1 MKRMNFLRRLLVTSA
16 AAVSTCALAGPAFG
30 QAAYQSWWF
39 KDGTLYMTGSETGW
53 EADFLELYFSEAA
66 KRGITINR
74 VVLRDN
80 PGGIALGG
88 LLMADYFL
96 KHNVTV
102 VVDGGCYSACAFAL
116 IGSPN
121 RGIADA
127 SQRPTIYD
135 GFGPATIIGFHGGSA
150 EGQVLSSGWQD
161 ALLDYLSEP
170 LARLPGSLRDRIVYA
185 VHHMKDSQAF
195 LRYQDPA
202 GNLEGNPVTSYCDT
216 GDGWHSGT
224 LSGCITYNGVDM
236 RNDGLITMPGYQT
249 MDDILKITG
258 RVKGDLNPNFNATT
272 ADAFFKGQYGQ
283 ITVDTGG
290 RWDLDTTSGAYTVWV
305 KTGVLNV
312 QKGGYLHNGQIV
324 ADRGI
329 INLDGGTITTNN
341 EERLYGNFDP
351 GLLGPLLLL
360 KNLATL
366 SGSGRIAGYSV
377 LAGTILPTA
386 LEFHVPSSDVES
398 PIRADVSGL
407 PRYKTELRPTS
418 QTIFQVSPATTK
430 AALTNYQERVWLA
443 SGSRLKDGG
452 DPLNFGDYINI
463 LRSYNVVA
471 PISIFPGA
479 TVGANF
485 AQGFYRPGQV
495 IPLMQGVIDSRDK
508 PMPRN
513 CIDQI
518 AIGYAGCEFGGVGTT
533 VPFYDDPYIVPN
545 FFRGRFGYFLRDG
558 EKIALDT
565 TRLSQIVT
573 AKKGS
578 MLGFDLVYTPMAAV
592 QGFSATQ
599 QYFNATDDG
608 FSSLSLVA
616 RPAFEDT
623 SVFANAASGDGLG
636 KALRTASY
644 LSTPGKAELLGAL
657 QFSTFDQARAAS
669 GDLRGD
675 GHATQVLADRAIL
688 DSVAQV
694 QDSRIADLRGGRFDT
709 PTVAGEVSATA
720 LSRIPGTT
728 DAAIGALVDAIPDA
742 PVALAGAGDV
752 NLSQSLDAAATP
764 ATADAASQADGAA
777 QATGG
782 AGDGATDAAPVAR
795 TGRSWARV
803 LAGRTKVGAG
813 GGVRALRSDYVGVV
827 MGYDVTPNDGDVSLG
842 GSLSYVT
849 ADSAAGGY
857 AYRDHL
863 KGYGASIF
871 GVVRHKLGAVALQ
884 GSVTRI
890 DHASNRLVSG
900 IDGIAGVNRGT
911 LSRTSVSAQLDNVL
925 SAKGKKGLTIDA
937 YIPVVTYRSLSGG
950 STVESGSPAA
960 LAVAGTTFQ
969 SVQVGAGGG
978 IAYRMPLKG
987 QGSIT
992 PFARVSYSHEL
1003 GDTNAALSG
1012 AFATQADVPFAI
1024 RSQTLGRDAARI
1036 AAGVTTAA
1044 SDQLKITL
1052 TYQGAFR
1059 DNLRD
1064 HAGLIGIAARF

>member
-1 MKRMNFLRRLLVTSA
+1 MKRSKFLRRLLVTSA
-16 AAVSTCALAGPAFG
+16 AAVSTCALTGPAFG

-39 KDGTLYMTGSETGW
+39 KDGTLYMTGSETGF
-53 EADFLELYFSEAA
+53 EGDLLEVLFSEAA
-66 KRGITINR
+66 KRGVTINR
-74 VVLRDN
+74 VVIRDN

-88 LLMADYFL
+88 LEMADFFL

-127 SQRPTIYD
+127 SQRPTIFD

-150 EGQVLSSGWQD
+150 EGQVLPSEWQD

-170 LARLPGSLRDRIVYA
+170 LARLPQSLRDRISYA

-236 RNDGLITMPGYQT
+236 RNDGLINMPGYQT
-249 MDDILKITG
+249 MDDILKVTTK
-258 RVKGDLNPNFNATT
+258 VKGDLNPYFNTKSN
-272 ADAFFKGQYGQ
+272 DDFWKGQYGQ
-283 ITVDTGG
+283 ITIDTGG
-290 RWDLDTTSGAYTVWV
+290 QWDLDTRSGAYTVWV
-305 KTGVLNV
+305 KRGVLNV

-341 EERLYGNFDP
+341 EEKLYSSYDP

-360 KNLATL
+360 KSAATL

-377 LAGTILPTA
+377 LAGTIRPTA
-386 LEFHVPSSDVES
+386 LEFHVPSSDLES

-407 PRYKTELRPTS
+407 PRYKTELRSTS
-418 QTIFQVSPATTK
+418 QTIFQVAPTTTK
-430 AALTNYQERVWLA
+430 AALTNYQERVWLNTD
-443 SGSRLKDGG
+443 SRLKEGG
-452 DPLNFGDYINI
+452 DPFNFDDYIAIYN
-463 LRSYNVVA
+463 SYDVVA
-471 PISIFPGA
+471 PFNVFAGA
-479 TVGANF
+479 TVGADF
-485 AQGFYRPGQV
+485 TRGFYRPGQV
-495 IPLMQGVIDSRDK
+495 IPLMQGVVDSRDK
-508 PMPRN
+508 PMPQI
-513 CIDQI
+513 CID
-518 AIGYAGCEFGGVGTT
+518 AAKVGFPPCELKGAGTN
-533 VPFYDDPYIVPN
+533 VPFYDLPYVVPT
-545 FFRGRFGYFLRDG
+545 FFHGRFGYFVRDG
-558 EKIALDT
+558 ERVALDT
-565 TRLSQIVT
+565 TQLSQVVT

-592 QGFSATQ
+592 HGFSASQ
-599 QYFNATDDG
+599 QFVDTDDG

-644 LSTPGKAELLGAL
+644 LSTPGNAELLGAL

-728 DAAIGALVDAIPDA
+728 DAAIGALVDAIPDTPA
-742 PVALAGAGDV
+742 ALAGAGDV

-863 KGYGASIF
+863 KGYGASVF
-871 GVVRHKLGAVALQ
+871 GVVRHKLGSVALQ

>member
-1 MKRMNFLRRLLVTSA
+1 MRRLLVTSA
-16 AAVSTCALAGPAFG
+16 AAVSTCALTGPAFG

-39 KDGTLYMTGSETGW
+39 KDGTLYMTGSETGF
-53 EADFLELYFSEAA
+53 EGDLLEVLFSEAA
-66 KRGITINR
+66 KRGVTINR

-80 PGGIALGG
+80 PGGVAVGG
-88 LLMADYFL
+88 LQMADFFL

-127 SQRPTIYD
+127 SQRPTIFD

-150 EGQVLSSGWQD
+150 SGEVLPSGFQD
-161 ALLDYLSEP
+161 ALLDYLAEP
-170 LARLPGSLRDRIVYA
+170 LARLPQSLRDRISYA

-236 RNDGLITMPGYQT
+236 RNDGLINMPGYQT

-258 RVKGDLNPNFNATT
+258 RVEGDLNPNFNTT
-272 ADAFFKGQYGQ
+272 NNDDFFKGQYGQ
-283 ITVDTGG
+283 ITIDTGG
-290 RWDLDTTSGAYTVWV
+290 QWNLDTRSGAYTVWV
-305 KTGVLNV
+305 RRGVLNV

-341 EERLYGNFDP
+341 EEKLYSAFDP

-360 KNLATL
+360 KSAATL

-377 LAGTILPTA
+377 LAGTIRPTA
-386 LEFHVPSSDVES
+386 LEFHLPSSNVES
-398 PIRADVSGL
+398 PLRADISYL
-407 PRYKTELRPTS
+407 PRYKTELRGTS
-418 QTIFQVSPATTK
+418 QTIFQVTPTTTK
-430 AALTNYQERVWLA
+430 AALTNYQERVWLNND
-443 SGSRLKDGG
+443 SHTREGG
-452 DPLNFGDYINI
+452 DPLNFNDTVGIYQW
-463 LRSYNVVA
+463 YNVVA
-471 PISIFPGA
+471 PINIFAGA
-479 TVGANF
+479 TVGADF
-485 AQGFYRPGQV
+485 TRGFYKPGQV
-495 IPLMQGVIDSRDK
+495 IPLMQGIIDSRDK
-508 PMPRN
+508 PTPQI
-513 CIDQI
+513 CID
-518 AIGYAGCEFGGVGTT
+518 AAKAGFPPCELEGAGTK
-533 VPFYDDPYIVPN
+533 VPFYDLPYIVPT
-545 FFRGRFGYFLRDG
+545 FFYGRFSNFVRDG
-558 EKIALDT
+558 EKVALDPT
-565 TRLSQIVT
+565 QLSQVVT

-592 QGFSATQ
+592 EGFSASQ
-599 QYFNATDDG
+599 QYFNITNG

-644 LSTPGKAELLGAL
+644 LPTPGNAELLGAL

-752 NLSQSLDAAATP
+752 NLAQAVDTAATP

-863 KGYGASIF
+863 KGYGASVF
-871 GVVRHKLGAVALQ
+871 GVVRHKLGSVALQ

-911 LSRTSVSAQLDNVL
+911 LSRTAVSAQLDNVL

>member
-1 MKRMNFLRRLLVTSA
+1 MRRLLVTSA
-16 AAVSTCALAGPAFG
+16 AAVSTCALTGPAFG
-30 QAAYQSWWF
+30 QAAYESWWY
-39 KDGTLYMTGSETGW
+39 KDGTLYQTGQETGW
-53 EADFLELYFSEAA
+53 EGDFLELFFAEAA

-80 PGGIALGG
+80 PGGFAVGG
-88 LLMADYFL
+88 LQMADFFF
-96 KHNVTV
+96 KHNTTV
-102 VVDGGCYSACAFAL
+102 VIDGGCYSACGFAL
-116 IGSPN
+116 IGSPT

-150 EGQVLSSGWQD
+150 AGQVLSSEWQD

-170 LARLPGSLRDRIVYA
+170 LARLPQSLRDRIVYA

-216 GDGWHSGT
+216 GAGWHSGT

-236 RNDGLITMPGYQT
+236 RNDGLINMPGYQT
-249 MDDILKITG
+249 MDDILKVTTK
-258 RVKGDLNPNFNATT
+258 VKGDLNPYFNAGTM
-272 ADAFFKGQYGQ
+272 DDFFKGQYGQ
-283 ITVDTGG
+283 ITIDTGG
-290 RWDLDTTSGAYTVWV
+290 QWDLDTRSGAWTVWV
-305 KTGVLNV
+305 KRGVLNI

-324 ADRGI
+324 ADRGT

-341 EERLYGNFDP
+341 EEKLYANFDP
-351 GLLGPLLLL
+351 GLLGPLFVL

-366 SGSGRIAGYSV
+366 SGSGRIAGYSI

-386 LEFHVPSSDVES
+386 LEFHLPSSDVES
-398 PIRADVSGL
+398 PIQADISGL
-407 PRYKTELRPTS
+407 PRYRTELRPTS
-418 QTIFQVSPATTK
+418 QTIFQVAPTTTK
-430 AALTNYQERVWLA
+430 AALTNYQERVWLNFEA
-443 SGSRLKDGG
+443 RLKDGG
-452 DPLNFGDYINI
+452 DPTNLGDYINV

-471 PISIFPGA
+471 PIGIFDGA

-485 AQGFYRPGQV
+485 ARGFYRPGQV
-495 IPLMQGVIDSRDK
+495 IPLMQGVVDSRDK
-508 PMPRN
+508 PMPQV
-513 CIDQI
+513 CID
-518 AIGYAGCEFGGVGTT
+518 AVKVGYPPCLMEGAGTT
-533 VPFYDDPYIVPN
+533 IPSYGLPYVIPS
-545 FFRGRFGYFLRDG
+545 FFFGRFGNFLRDG
-558 EKIALDT
+558 EKVALDPT
-565 TRLSQIVT
+565 KLSQVVT

-578 MLGFDLVYTPMAAV
+578 MLGFDLVYTPMDAV
-592 QGFSATQ
+592 KGFTPSL
-599 QYFNATDDG
+599 QYVDIDDG

-644 LSTPGKAELLGAL
+644 LSTPGNAELLGAL

-728 DAAIGALVDAIPDA
+728 DAAIGALVDAIPDTPA
-742 PVALAGAGDV
+742 ALAGAGDV
-752 NLSQSLDAAATP
+752 NLAQAVDTAPAQTAPTQTADSASDTASAPTDAAAGE
-764 ATADAASQADGAA
+764 ATASG
-777 QATGG
+777 
-782 AGDGATDAAPVAR
+782 AR

-863 KGYGASIF
+863 KGYGASVF
-871 GVVRHKLGAVALQ
+871 GVVRHKLGSVALQ

-911 LSRTSVSAQLDNVL
+911 LSRTAVSAQLDNVL

>member
-1 MKRMNFLRRLLVTSA
+1 MKRMKFLRRLLVTSA
-16 AAVSTCALAGPAFG
+16 AAVAACAITGPAFG
-30 QAAYQSWWF
+30 QAAYQSWWY
-39 KDGTLYMTGSETGW
+39 KDGTLYQTGAEIGFEGEIL
-53 EADFLELYFSEAA
+53 EAIFSEAA
-66 KRGITINR
+66 RRGITINR

-80 PGGIALGG
+80 PGGFAVAG
-88 LLMADYFL
+88 LAMADFFL
-96 KHNVTV
+96 KHNMTV
-102 VVDGGCYSACAFAL
+102 VVDGGCYSACGFAL
-116 IGSPN
+116 IGAPN

-127 SQRPTIYD
+127 SQRPTIFD
-135 GFGPATIIGFHGGSA
+135 GFGPNTIIGFHGGSSA
-150 EGQVLSSGWQD
+150 GVVLSSEWQD

-170 LARLPGSLRDRIVYA
+170 LSRLPQSLRDRIAYA
-185 VHHMKDSQAF
+185 MHHMKDSQAF

-202 GNLEGNPVTSYCDT
+202 GNLEDNPVTSYCDT

-236 RNDGLITMPGYQT
+236 RNDGLINMPGYQT

-258 RVKGDLNPNFNATT
+258 KVKGDLNPNFNTT
-272 ADAFFKGQYGQ
+272 DGDQFWKGQYGQ
-283 ITVDTGG
+283 ITIDTGG
-290 RWDLDTTSGAYTVWV
+290 QWDLDTRSGAYTVWV
-305 KTGVLNV
+305 KRGVLNV
-312 QKGGYLHNGQIV
+312 QKGGYLHNGQFV

-329 INLDGGTITTNN
+329 INLDGGTISTNS
-341 EERLYGNFDP
+341 EEKLYSAYDP

-360 KNLATL
+360 KSAATL

-377 LAGTILPTA
+377 LAGTIRPTA
-386 LEFHVPSSDVES
+386 LEFHLPSSDLES
-398 PIRADVSGL
+398 PIQADFTGL
-407 PRYKTELRPTS
+407 PRFKTELRGSS
-418 QTIFQVSPATTK
+418 QTIFQVSPTTTK
-430 AALTNYQERVWLA
+430 AALTNYQERAWIN
-443 SGSRLKDGG
+443 SDSRVKDGG
-452 DPLNFGDYINI
+452 DPLNFKDYVGIY
-463 LRSYNVVA
+463 RWYNVVA
-471 PISIFPGA
+471 PFSIFAGA
-479 TVGANF
+479 TVGADF
-485 AQGFYRPGQV
+485 TRGFYRPGQV
-495 IPLMQGVIDSRDK
+495 IPLMQGVVDSRDK
-508 PMPRN
+508 PMPQI
-513 CIDQI
+513 CID
-518 AIGYAGCEFGGVGTT
+518 AAKLGYPPCELDGAATQ
-533 VPFYDDPYIVPN
+533 VPRYTIPYVVPT
-545 FFRGRFGYFLRDG
+545 FFHGRFAYFLRDG
-558 EKIALDT
+558 EKVALDT
-565 TRLSQIVT
+565 TQLSQVVT
-573 AKKGS
+573 AKQGS

-592 QGFSATQ
+592 KGFTAAQ
-599 QYFNATDDG
+599 QFVDIDDG

-616 RPAFEDT
+616 RPAFENT

-644 LSTPGKAELLGAL
+644 LPTPGNAELLGAL

-675 GHATQVLADRAIL
+675 GHATQMLADRAIL

-742 PVALAGAGDV
+742 PAGAGDV
-752 NLSQSLDAAATP
+752 NLSQSLDTAATP
-764 ATADAASQADGAA
+764 AAADAASQADGAA

-782 AGDGATDAAPVAR
+782 TGDGASDAAPVAR
-795 TGRSWARV
+795 TGRTWARV

-863 KGYGASIF
+863 KGYGASVF
-871 GVVRHKLGAVALQ
+871 GVVRHKLGSVALQ
-884 GSVTRI
+884 GSVTHI

-900 IDGIAGVNRGT
+900 IDGIAGVNHGT
-911 LSRTSVSAQLDNVL
+911 LSRTAVSAQLDNVL
-925 SAKGKKGLTIDA
+925 TAKGKKGLTIDA
-937 YIPVVTYRSLSGG
+937 YIPVITYRTLSGG

-1003 GDTNAALSG
+1003 SDTNAALSG
-1012 AFATQADVPFAI
+1012 AFATQADVPFTI
-1024 RSQTLGRDAARI
+1024 RSQTIGRDAARI

-1059 DNLRD
+1059 DGLRD